1 MKIRKDFTFD
11 AAHNLIKYHGRCER
25 LHGHTYKLAVILEGS
40 IAQDGEDMIIDFC
53 EISSIVKSKIISR
66 LDHCYIN
73 DLISQPTAENIAIW
87 IWHELEHDLERE
99 NCRLFEIRLWETA
112 TSCVIINR
120 EDINY

>member
-11 AAHNLIKYHGRCER
+11 AAHNLIKYHGKCER

-73 DLISQPTAENIAIW
+73 DLISQPTAENIALW

-120 EDINY
+120 E

>member
-11 AAHNLIKYHGRCER
+11 AAHNLIKYHGKCER

-53 EISSIVKSKIISR
+53 EISSIVKAKIISR

-87 IWHELEHDLERE
+87 IWHELDHDLERE

>member
-11 AAHNLIKYHGRCER
+11 AAHNLIKYHGKCER

-53 EISSIVKSKIISR
+53 EISSIVKAKIISR

>member
-11 AAHNLIKYHGRCER
+11 AAHNLIKYHGKCER

-73 DLISQPTAENIAIW
+73 DLISQPTAENIALW

>member
-11 AAHNLIKYHGRCER
+11 AAHNLIKYHGKCER
-25 LHGHTYKLAVILEGS
+25 LHGHTYKLTVILEGS

-53 EISSIVKSKIISR
+53 EISSIVKAKIISR

-73 DLISQPTAENIAIW
+73 DLISQPTAENIALW

-120 EDINY
+120 EDIN

>member
-11 AAHNLIKYHGRCER
+11 AAHNLIKYHGKCER

-120 EDINY
+120 EDIN

>member
-11 AAHNLIKYHGRCER
+11 AAHNLIKYHGKCER

-73 DLISQPTAENIAIW
+73 DLISQPTAENIALW

-120 EDINY
+120 EDIN

>member
-11 AAHNLIKYHGRCER
+11 AAHNLIKYHGKCER

-53 EISSIVKSKIISR
+53 EISSIVKAKIISR

-73 DLISQPTAENIAIW
+73 DLISQPTAENIALW
-87 IWHELEHDLERE
+87 IWKEIDEDLRRE